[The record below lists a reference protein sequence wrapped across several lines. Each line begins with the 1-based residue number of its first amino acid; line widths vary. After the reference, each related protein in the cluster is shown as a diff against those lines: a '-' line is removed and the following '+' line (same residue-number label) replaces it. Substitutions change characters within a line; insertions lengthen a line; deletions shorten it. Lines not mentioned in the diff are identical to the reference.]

1 MGVMDWEKFLALWC
15 AVWAVLALAG
25 YGMALAGVTRAQR
38 TVRRTGRIEQVRMP
52 RHGGSRTGGISVV
65 ISYRDA
71 TSDEEVTVTNDGER
85 GEVIT
90 AAWEG
95 REVGVSHPR
104 GRPHAYRLANTPQ
117 EPSRGLGRPA
127 FALFLF
133 YCGLVAL
140 VAVGWGWP
148 WALIGL
154 GGPLAVFAAVHLPG
168 TVRAKNHRIEKLA
181 AMDTVHGRI
190 IAVLKDVTVDQ
201 DNGTSTTIT
210 PVRTGRGVRRSELPR
225 GHDPCRG
232 HHRPGRGRRRRRVPH
247 HVVRIRRGGRAP
259 ERPRH
264 GDGRRVE
271 GTSSYGPG
279 FTRAA
284 RHCGPD
290 RGRGQPA
297 RQG

>member
-1 MGVMDWEKFLALWC
+1 MDWEKVLALWC
-15 AVWAVLALAG
+15 AVWAVLAVAG

-52 RHGGSRTGGISVV
+52 RHGGSRTGGIAVV

-95 REVGVSHPR
+95 REIGVSHPR
-104 GRPHAYRLANTPQ
+104 GRPHAYRLANTSQ
-117 EPSRGLGRPA
+117 EPSRGLGQPA

-210 PVRTGRGVRRSELPR
+210 PVLSFTTHDGTAVTAHCTSNLPDPAGSYGRDVTVHYALGDLADFTLDRAAE
-225 GHDPCRG
+225 
-232 HHRPGRGRRRRRVPH
+232 
-247 HVVRIRRGGRAP
+247 RRGEKLEVVVNALAVVVLLG
-259 ERPRH
+259 
-264 GDGRRVE
+264 
-271 GTSSYGPG
+271 
-279 FTRAA
+279 AA
-284 RHCGPD
+284 VAGM
-290 RGRGQPA
+290 A
-297 RQG
+297 ML